1 MAKSNAQMSDKNTAC
16 NVASNVHVVPHMH
29 WDREW
34 YFTTEESKILLV
46 NNMEEIM
53 ERLEQDDDYPS
64 YVLDGQTAVLEDYFS
79 VKPEN
84 RDRVKKLVQQG
95 KLIVGPWYTQT
106 DEMVVGGESV
116 ARNLLY
122 GLKDSRELGDPMM
135 IGYLPDSFGQSEKMP
150 QILNGFGIDW
160 AIFWRGSSERNGTT
174 KHNFNWKS
182 NTEGE
187 VLTHLFPLGYA
198 IGKYLPLDP
207 DELKTRMDKYLPVLD
222 AGAVNENIVL
232 PNGHDQMP
240 IQKNIFEVMDQ
251 LKKLYP
257 ERNFFLSRYE
267 NVFDDLDKAD
277 DLDTIQGELLDGK
290 YMRVHRSIFS
300 TRADLKSS
308 NTRIENKITNILEPL
323 ASVAYSLGAPYEEGL
338 IESIWK
344 ELLKNHAHDSIGCCC
359 SDKVHKY
366 IENRFFLAEDK
377 TDELIRYYERKI
389 TDAMSCEDSLDKL
402 TAFNLLPYERDT
414 VVEAQIT
421 TKMKNFTL
429 SDESGKEIDFE
440 VLKKEVVDAGLIDRQ
455 IVHYGD
461 YDPFVRYDISFRD
474 TIPPMGYKAYF
485 VKEADGEAQ
494 IDITQESKPAIE
506 NSRYSI
512 EIRPNGSLN
521 ILDKETDRRYH
532 NVLLIEDGSDDGD
545 EYDYSPLADDFIITS
560 GDTKAEITTKHSG
573 NVQEAEIRYSLMIPN
588 NLESRRNRL
597 CDSQM
602 DVCLKLKVKIDT
614 PVIEVNAEIDNRSE
628 DHRVRVL
635 IPNEIGADFSC
646 ADNQFGMIKR
656 AVVDS
661 AIEVWET
668 EHWSERPDAIY
679 PMLSY
684 IRLDNEDGLAVL
696 TNSVR
701 EYEVTGVDYDTIAV
715 TLFRSVGFLG
725 KEEMLR
731 RPGRPSG
738 IKMPTPDSQLIGRQ
752 HFEFAIAPNEN
763 VEKSAKEYTT
773 PVVSYNKMPYNAMKL
788 NTPDFKAP
796 YTYSLL
802 TTDSPGFVL
811 SALKKAQGKENLVLR
826 GYQVTGAPVPFRISE
841 HQNTRMT
848 AEVNLNEDAVAA
860 VEEDQII
867 TIPENVVKSFA
878 LSL

>member
-277 DLDTIQGELLDGK
+277 DLGK
-290 YMRVHRSIFS
+290 H
-300 TRADLKSS
+300 
-308 NTRIENKITNILEPL
+308 
-323 ASVAYSLGAPYEEGL
+323 
-338 IESIWK
+338 
-344 ELLKNHAHDSIGCCC
+344 
-359 SDKVHKY
+359 
-366 IENRFFLAEDK
+366 
-377 TDELIRYYERKI
+377 
-389 TDAMSCEDSLDKL
+389 
-402 TAFNLLPYERDT
+402 
-414 VVEAQIT
+414 
-421 TKMKNFTL
+421 
-429 SDESGKEIDFE
+429 
-440 VLKKEVVDAGLIDRQ
+440 
-455 IVHYGD
+455 
-461 YDPFVRYDISFRD
+461 
-474 TIPPMGYKAYF
+474 
-485 VKEADGEAQ
+485 
-494 IDITQESKPAIE
+494 
-506 NSRYSI
+506 
-512 EIRPNGSLN
+512 
-521 ILDKETDRRYH
+521 
-532 NVLLIEDGSDDGD
+532 
-545 EYDYSPLADDFIITS
+545 
-560 GDTKAEITTKHSG
+560 
-573 NVQEAEIRYSLMIPN
+573 
-588 NLESRRNRL
+588 
-597 CDSQM
+597 
-602 DVCLKLKVKIDT
+602 
-614 PVIEVNAEIDNRSE
+614 
-628 DHRVRVL
+628 
-635 IPNEIGADFSC
+635 
-646 ADNQFGMIKR
+646 
-656 AVVDS
+656 
-661 AIEVWET
+661 
-668 EHWSERPDAIY
+668 
-679 PMLSY
+679 
-684 IRLDNEDGLAVL
+684 
-696 TNSVR
+696 
-701 EYEVTGVDYDTIAV
+701 
-715 TLFRSVGFLG
+715 
-725 KEEMLR
+725 
-731 RPGRPSG
+731 
-738 IKMPTPDSQLIGRQ
+738 
-752 HFEFAIAPNEN
+752 
-763 VEKSAKEYTT
+763 
-773 PVVSYNKMPYNAMKL
+773 
-788 NTPDFKAP
+788 
-796 YTYSLL
+796 
-802 TTDSPGFVL
+802 
-811 SALKKAQGKENLVLR
+811 
-826 GYQVTGAPVPFRISE
+826 
-841 HQNTRMT
+841 
-848 AEVNLNEDAVAA
+848 
-860 VEEDQII
+860 
-867 TIPENVVKSFA
+867 
-878 LSL
+878 